1 MDDFWILPTVLVEIA
16 DRLGRD
22 PVEGTRRRGSGEI
35 KSSLSPLYP
44 LLYPLEP
51 QKEKRKEE
59 RKEQSRGLMG

>member
-1 MDDFWILPTVLVEIA
+1 MDDFWVLPTVLVEIA

-22 PVEGTRRRGSGEI
+22 PVEGTRRRGRGEI

-51 QKEKRKEE
+51 KKRKEKK
-59 RKEQSRGLMG
+59 KEKNKAEV